1 MIWKGFAGGGAWVL
15 LRIVWYV
22 KIPPPVESKTL
33 IQLVMDFLGG
43 SWSSLWRLRSNL
55 RV

>member
-43 SWSSLWRLRSNL
+43 SGRLYGD
-55 RV
+55 RVLT